1 MKRSFTILKENGA
14 EESQDFEAGAELVLV
29 GRSNDAGIR
38 LEDQRTSRRHLEI
51 RIRSGRAQ
59 AKNLSKH
66 GFLHNDRPCAGDD
79 EVPLCHG
86 DILTLGNTRL
96 RFEEVEEASARAVH
110 PSDPEDEAT
119 RVVSPGEGTR
129 IHHTSAFEGE
139 GEGEDGGTV
148 ILGAEAV
155 PILGN
160 VPNWRPGKK
169 PNRSKFSAVTWAAL
183 ASVILVLA
191 GGAYWA
197 TERFDQAGKAGR
209 IEYRDPLV
217 ASLGLEYPA
226 RWMRLASAEDEVVFG
241 TPDLAGDWERLSIR
255 TDKQSQ
261 YLDTGLSLGFR
272 QYLEGAAQ
280 RLPGFQLAG
289 KKPFVVNEVTTLH
302 YGFTTTEAEG
312 LGLFLFNGETRIIV
326 EVLASRRRY
335 PAAKADF
342 VALVQ
347 SFRLLGSGAQQYI
360 DYPLPDE
367 AMRKEAMVAAPQV
380 ERRVEDLSKQG
391 RKFFDQ
397 QSVRPDNLYLAV
409 ESLRSALQWQLA
421 LSGSQP
427 TPRSRDLARVLR
439 VVSGE
444 YRKSIAEVVFTMRR
458 ALNLG
463 DRRSARLAAL
473 RAIQVVPE
481 RLDPVHQ
488 EATAVLRELTKLER
502 ANP

>member
-1 MKRSFTILKENGA
+1 
-14 EESQDFEAGAELVLV
+14 
-29 GRSNDAGIR
+29 
-38 LEDQRTSRRHLEI
+38 
-51 RIRSGRAQ
+51 
-59 AKNLSKH
+59 
-66 GFLHNDRPCAGDD
+66 
-79 EVPLCHG
+79 
-86 DILTLGNTRL
+86 
-96 RFEEVEEASARAVH
+96 
-110 PSDPEDEAT
+110 
-119 RVVSPGEGTR
+119 
-129 IHHTSAFEGE
+129 
-139 GEGEDGGTV
+139 
-148 ILGAEAV
+148 
-155 PILGN
+155 
-160 VPNWRPGKK
+160 
-169 PNRSKFSAVTWAAL
+169 
-183 ASVILVLA
+183 
-191 GGAYWA
+191 
-197 TERFDQAGKAGR
+197 
-209 IEYRDPLV
+209 
-217 ASLGLEYPA
+217 
-226 RWMRLASAEDEVVFG
+226 MRLASAEDEVVFG